1 MRIATS
7 TSEHSPARTEVT
19 VFGAGQLDTLRFH
32 GGPRRGDL
40 ADAVRA
46 FTEALAE
53 FAGRP
58 WAPGTRNPPSAAR
71 LQSFQNAAISLF
83 GSLFRHTDPVKE
95 ARVRADLD
103 FYLDHPNLG
112 SITFDSDL
120 AGIPLDALHY
130 GSAGSGFDVERFLGS
145 RVPLIHAP
153 RPDKEEREADDA
165 APSVGLLGSTR
176 VTSVSRRDEASIFAV
191 FEDFGAACTTREDT
205 PLLGLDRE
213 PMAVADLASLFR
225 ALGQLRSVWHVTSHM
240 ESFAGQ
246 NYFVLDNG
254 LEVRPD
260 FFSPHQREARPL
272 VGEPLVFL
280 NICASASPGVIADN
294 NFPDNLHLMQAGGVI
309 ATHCLVNERYATEFA
324 RRFYRHAFSRAPEPA
339 GERLTVAESLHR
351 ARRDSLLHDGSV
363 ASLCYSFHALDDFA
377 LPAAVGDA
385 VATTRGEALHGAA

>member
-7 TSEHSPARTEVT
+7 TSDHSPARTEVS
-19 VFGAGQLDTLRFH
+19 VFGAGQLDSLRFH
-32 GGPRRGDL
+32 GGPLRGAL

-46 FTEALAE
+46 FAEGLAE
-53 FAGRP
+53 FAGRT
-58 WAPGTRNPPSAAR
+58 WAPEAQDLASAAR
-71 LQSFQNAAISLF
+71 LQSFQNAAVSLF
-83 GSLFRHTDPVKE
+83 GNLFRHMDPEKG
-95 ARVRADLD
+95 AKVRADLD
-103 FYLDHPNLG
+103 FYLDHPNLR

-130 GSAGSGFDVERFLGS
+130 GRAGSGFDVERFLGS
-145 RVPLIHAP
+145 RAPLIHAP

-191 FEDFGAACTTREDT
+191 FEDLGAACTTREDT

-213 PMAVADLASLFR
+213 PMAVADLASLVR

-246 NYFVLDNG
+246 HYFVLDNG

-260 FFSPHQREARPL
+260 FFSPHQKEARPL

-280 NICASASPGVIADN
+280 NICASAAPGVIADS

-309 ATHCLVNERYATEFA
+309 ATHCLVNERFATEFA
-324 RRFYRHAFSRAPEPA
+324 RRFYRHAFSRAPGMR
-339 GERLTVAESLHR
+339 GERLTVAESLHQ
-351 ARRDSLLHDGSV
+351 ARRDSLHRDGSV

-377 LPAAVGDA
+377 LPGAIEGE
-385 VATTRGEALHGAA
+385 VATARGEALHGAA